1 MARVGASGP
10 IRRHL
15 DLTKGSC
22 AVGGSPCGAKRT
34 PIGCAPCKR
43 AFRLDV
49 RRSSHG
55 YDDARESGHT
65 CAAQG
70 AFAGCEVSGP
80 STRLAVA
87 GVPGQSG
94 NGQCESSQ
102 GVPGECGERGLVR
115 LGGMHSQQTGG
126 ACL

>member
-1 MARVGASGP
+1 MARVGASGA

-22 AVGGSPCGAKRT
+22 AVDGSPCGTKRT
-34 PIGCAPCKR
+34 AIGRAPCKR
-43 AFRLDV
+43 AFRRAV

-55 YDDARESGHT
+55 YDDARESRHT
-65 CAAQG
+65 CAVQG

-87 GVPGQSG
+87 GVPEQLGDGQ
-94 NGQCESSQ
+94 
-102 GVPGECGERGLVR
+102 R
-115 LGGMHSQQTGG
+115 
-126 ACL
+126 